1 MSFMKALASTLT
13 LITLSL
19 TAACSNTELLE
30 PQVLPN
36 DSIETFGTKKNSNS
50 SYKEISVSTY
60 NVKSLFEAKVR
71 VKEPVKSEKEL
82 KALADSIR
90 DMNSDVIALQ
100 EVQSN
105 TTLKN
110 FNDKYLK
117 DLGYKVAMKE
127 ENNLDTAILTKLDI
141 ENVKATTSG
150 NLLQAKLKAN
160 NGYSFTLF
168 VAHLKSSSQ
177 KSQQD
182 PQMMESVQKI
192 REFIR
197 SYEKENRFSNYILAG
212 DLNAAPDSV
221 ELQGILDPRSS
232 GLNFHDV
239 VIQDLGSN
247 VYTYSPKKDRA
258 RLDYILVSA
267 GMVREYNRKS
277 VQIHKSP
284 KSGNPNMYL
293 DASDHLPITATFNV
307 EVDTE

>member
-1 MSFMKALASTLT
+1 MSFMKALTSTLT

-30 PQVLPN
+30 PQILTN
-36 DSIETFGTKKNSNS
+36 DSIETFGTKKNSNT

-60 NVKSLFEAKVR
+60 NVKSLFDAKVK
-71 VKEPVKSEKEL
+71 VKETAKSEKEL

-90 DMNSDVIALQ
+90 DMNSDVVALQ
-100 EVQSN
+100 EIQSN

-110 FNDKYLK
+110 FNDKHLK
-117 DLGYKVAMKE
+117 DLGYKIAMKE
-127 ENNLDTAILTKLDI
+127 ENNSDTAILTKLDI
-141 ENVKATTSG
+141 ENVKYNPSV

-160 NGYSFTLF
+160 DAYSFTLF

-182 PQMMESVQKI
+182 PLMMESVQKI

-197 SYEKENRFSNYILAG
+197 KYEQENRFSNYILAG
-212 DLNAAPDSV
+212 DLNASPSSV

-239 VIQDLGSN
+239 VTQDLGSN
-247 VYTYSPKKDRA
+247 AYTYKKDKV

-277 VQIHKSP
+277 VQIHKTP
-284 KSGNPNMYL
+284 KSGNSNMYL
-293 DASDHLPITATFNV
+293 EASDHLPITAKFNV
-307 EVDTE
+307 EVDS

>member
-1 MSFMKALASTLT
+1 MSFIKALTSTLT
-13 LITLSL
+13 LITISL

-30 PQVLPN
+30 PQILAN
-36 DSIETFGTKKNSNS
+36 DSIETFGTKKNSNT

-60 NVKSLFEAKVR
+60 NVKSLFDVKV
-71 VKEPVKSEKEL
+71 KAKSEKEL
-82 KALADSIR
+82 KALAASIR

-105 TTLKN
+105 NTLKN

-141 ENVKATTSG
+141 ESVKSTTSG
-150 NLLQAKLKAN
+150 NLLQAKLIAN
-160 NGYSFTLF
+160 QGYSFTLF

-177 KSQQD
+177 KSQPD

-197 SYEKENRFSNYILAG
+197 LYEKENRFSNYILAG
-212 DLNAAPDSV
+212 DLNATPDSV

-247 VYTYSPKKDRA
+247 VYTYSPKKDRS